1 MISISEAQLS
11 AWLAPVLWPF
21 LRVLGIFGSSPLL
34 SIRAIPTRT
43 KICLA
48 FLVALCAQASLEGQ
62 PVVGLNDTD
71 TIATAAHEVG
81 VGLAIG
87 FAVRLV
93 FTTVELAGELMALQM
108 GLNFAMFFDMT
119 SNSQASAVSRFYGNI
134 AVLLFVVMNG
144 HLMILMAVIKSY
156 DAFPVNFGLMDTF
169 SRLHLHTMGAELF
182 SSALWMALPVIGL
195 LLMVNLT
202 LGIVSRVAPQMNIF
216 ALGFPVTLTVGLMGI
231 TAGLP
236 LLETPMTRLLTQAI
250 DLFMK
255 R

>member
-1 MISISEAQLS
+1 MISFSEAQLS
-11 AWLAPVLWPF
+11 AWITPVLWPF
-21 LRVLGIFGSSPLL
+21 LRVLGMFGSSPLL
-34 SIRAIPTRT
+34 SIRAIPNRT

-48 FLVALCAQASLEGQ
+48 FLVALCAQASLVGQ
-62 PVVGLNDTD
+62 PMVGLNDTD
-71 TIATAAHEVG
+71 TVATAIHEVG

-93 FTTVELAGELMALQM
+93 FTTIELAGELMGLQM

-119 SNSQASAVSRFYGNI
+119 SNSQTSAVSRFYGNI
-134 AVLLFVVMNG
+134 AVLLFVVLNG
-144 HLMILMAVIKSY
+144 HLMIIMAVIQSY
-156 DAFPVNFGLMDTF
+156 DIFPVNFGLMETVN
-169 SRLHLHTMGAELF
+169 RLHLHTIGTEIF

-231 TAGLP
+231 AAGLP

>member
-1 MISISEAQLS
+1 M
-11 AWLAPVLWPF
+11 
-21 LRVLGIFGSSPLL
+21 
-34 SIRAIPTRT
+34 
-43 KICLA
+43 
-48 FLVALCAQASLEGQ
+48 
-62 PVVGLNDTD
+62 VGLNDTD
-71 TIATAAHEVG
+71 TIATAVHEVG